1 MTGGPLGPLAG
12 HGFDPAS
19 YLGDLPPVLPRAEV
33 EDTLDRR
40 VFAMPHHGTT
50 IDGEDFPRLDPAD
63 SDERGLLI
71 QGEHPEYHEALAD
84 PSWAGEIDGVNPR
97 LHLAVHEMIAN
108 QLWDGDPLEAWQAA
122 RRLRDSGMNRHDVL
136 HELMAVA
143 AKHLHPTL
151 VRAEPFDIESY
162 RRALNGLGRDTTAR
176 TAPSDT
182 TYRIKVS
189 LAFSDPPIW
198 RRLSLP
204 GDIPLGDLH
213 HVIQIAFG
221 WENDHL
227 HEFEANGRRYADHG
241 YRAVPGTTDE
251 RRATL
256 AMVAPRKGDR
266 LRYTY
271 DFGDNWVHDIA
282 VEAVEPAEAEPRV
295 VCLAA
300 ENAGPPEDCGG
311 IPGYSNL
318 REAIADPGHPE
329 HNHYLDW
336 LGDEPLDPT
345 AVDRDAINNVLSTIK
360 VAGLH

>member
-1 MTGGPLGPLAG
+1 MTGGPLGPSTG
-12 HGFDPAS
+12 HGFDPAA
-19 YLGDLPPVLPRAEV
+19 YLGDLTPVLPRADV

-40 VFAMPHHGTT
+40 VFAMPFHGTT
-50 IDGEDFPRLDPAD
+50 IGGEDFPRLDPAD

-84 PSWAGEIDGVNPR
+84 PAWSGEIDGVNPR
-97 LHLAVHEMIAN
+97 LHLALHEMIAN

-122 RRLRDSGMNRHDVL
+122 RRLRDGGMTRHDVL

-143 AKHLHPTL
+143 AEHLHPAL
-151 VRAEPFDIESY
+151 DRAEPFDTDAY
-162 RRALNGLGRDTTAR
+162 RRALNGLGRNLAAR
-176 TAPSDT
+176 TEPSHT
-182 TYRIKVS
+182 TYQIKVS
-189 LAFSDPPIW
+189 LAHSDPLIW

-204 GDIPLGDLH
+204 GDIPLDALH
-213 HVIQIAFG
+213 WVIQAAFG
-221 WENDHL
+221 WENDHQ
-227 HEFEANGRRYADHG
+227 HQFEAKGRRYADHG
-241 YRAVPGTTDE
+241 YRPVPSTEDE

-256 AMVAPRKGDR
+256 AAVAPRKGDR

-311 IPGYSNL
+311 IPGYWNL
-318 REAIADPGHPE
+318 REAIADPRHPE
-329 HNHYLDW
+329 HDHYLDW
-336 LGDEPLDPT
+336 LGEPLDPT
-345 AVDRDAINNVLSTIK
+345 AVDRDAINNALKTIK
-360 VAGLH
+360 VSGLH